1 MLIFNKKLLY
11 NMSNHLPH
19 ISVKDG
25 VTLNIRL
32 LNSLLV
38 IYFYVHCGIYTSSKY
53 LATINI
59 FKLEK
64 IKRHDTKNDKVMV
77 NGKY

>member
-1 MLIFNKKLLY
+1 MLSYISLLD
-11 NMSNHLPH
+11 N
-19 ISVKDG
+19 
-25 VTLNIRL
+25 
-32 LNSLLV
+32 LLV
-38 IYFYVHCGIYTSSKY
+38 IYFYVLCGIYTSSKY

-64 IKRHDTKNDKVMV
+64 IKRHDIKNDNVMV

>member
-1 MLIFNKKLLY
+1 MLRYISLLD
-11 NMSNHLPH
+11 N
-19 ISVKDG
+19 
-25 VTLNIRL
+25 
-32 LNSLLV
+32 LLV
-38 IYFYVHCGIYTSSKY
+38 IYYYVLCGIYTSSKY

-64 IKRHDTKNDKVMV
+64 IKRHDIKNDNVMV